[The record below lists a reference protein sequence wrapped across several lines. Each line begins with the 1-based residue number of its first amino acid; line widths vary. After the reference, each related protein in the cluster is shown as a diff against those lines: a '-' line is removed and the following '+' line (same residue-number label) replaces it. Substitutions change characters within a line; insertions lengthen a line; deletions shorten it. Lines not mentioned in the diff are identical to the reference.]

1 MALHSNDGS
10 SPATRLRT
18 ALARR
23 LGVDARAL
31 AAFRALVAI
40 TLLVD
45 LLLRATD
52 LVAFHTDRGVL
63 PRAALAEQYPL
74 ARSLSLHAV
83 SGAAWVQVCLFVLAA
98 VLAIALLLGVRSR
111 LAAAGSLALLVSVQ
125 LRNPLVLNSGDVLLA
140 TLLALSLLVPLGERW
155 SVDALGRS
163 DRDRR
168 IASAATAALCL
179 QVVTVYATNAVF
191 KLRGGRWLGGDAV
204 RDVVRLDSFT
214 ILLGN
219 YLAEIPELAGAIAT
233 PWLALLVASPL
244 LILLTGRA
252 RTALV
257 LAFLGAH
264 LGMFLTVT
272 VGLFPLVLTAGVV
285 LFLPASAWDAV
296 ERRVRPHLG
305 AFALDWWADALT
317 VARRRVPAFALPTS
331 PAIERWCRRAGLALA
346 ALALVSVLAWGV
358 GSVGA
363 ADALAPV
370 DGAEMEDYK
379 WAMFDDP
386 PDSYR
391 WYGVTARL
399 DTGREVDALGRSVED
414 WTAPPD
420 AARTYGNFRWRKFMS
435 DIDGS
440 GVTAERLAEHAC
452 RRASARYD
460 AHAVHVTITE
470 YERFV
475 YDGGISPTSQRQ
487 VLRYEC

>member
-1 MALHSNDGS
+1 MALHSNGGS
-10 SPATRLRT
+10 SPATRLRA
-18 ALARR
+18 ALERR

-31 AAFRALVAI
+31 AAFRVLVAI
-40 TLLVD
+40 TLVVD
-45 LLLRATD
+45 LLLRATE

-83 SGAAWVQVCLFVLAA
+83 SGAAWFQACLFVLAA
-98 VLAIALLLGVRSR
+98 VLAIALLLGVRSG
-111 LAAAGSLALLVSVQ
+111 LAATGSLALLVSVQ

-140 TLLALSLLVPLGERW
+140 TLLALGLLVPLGERW

-168 IASAATAALCL
+168 IVSAATAALL
-179 QVVTVYATNAVF
+179 SQVVTVYATNAVF

-204 RDVVRLDSFT
+204 RDVVRLDTFT

-219 YLAEIPELAGAIAT
+219 YLAGVPELAGAIAV
-233 PWLALLVASPL
+233 PWLALLAASPL

-257 LAFLGAH
+257 LLFLGAH

-272 VGLFPLVLTAGVV
+272 VGLFPIVLTAGVV
-285 LFLPASAWDAV
+285 LFLPSSAWDAV
-296 ERRVRPHLG
+296 ERRVRPYLDP
-305 AFALDWWADALT
+305 FALDWWADALT
-317 VARRRVPAFALPTS
+317 VARRRVPALPTS
-331 PAIERWCRRAGLALA
+331 PAIERWRRPAGSVLA

-363 ADALAPV
+363 ADPLAPV
-370 DGAEMEDYK
+370 DGAETEDYK

-386 PDSYR
+386 PDAYR

-399 DTGREVDALGRSVED
+399 DTGREVDALGRLVED

-435 DIDGS
+435 DMDGS

-460 AHAVHVTITE
+460 ADAVHVTVTE

-487 VLRYEC
+487 VLRYGC

>member
-1 MALHSNDGS
+1 MALHSNTDP
-10 SPATRLRT
+10 SPVARFRA
-18 ALARR
+18 ALVRR

-31 AAFRALVAI
+31 AAFRVLLAI

-45 LLLRATD
+45 LLHRSTD
-52 LVAFHTDRGVL
+52 LVAFYTDRGVL

-83 SGAAWVQVCLFVLAA
+83 SGAAWVQACLFVLAGG
-98 VLAIALLLGVRSR
+98 LALALLLGVRSR

-125 LRNPLVLNSGDVLLA
+125 LRNPLVLNSGDVLLSV
-140 TLLALSLLVPLGERW
+140 LLALGLLVPLGERW

-191 KLRGGRWLGGDAV
+191 KLRGGRWLGGDAL
-204 RDVVRLDSFT
+204 RDVVRLDTFT

-219 YLAEIPELAGAIAT
+219 YLAGVPELAGAVAI

-244 LILLTGRA
+244 LVLLTGRA

-257 LAFLGAH
+257 GLFLAAH

-296 ERRVRPHLG
+296 ERRARPHLG
-305 AFALDWWADALT
+305 AFALDWWAAVLT
-317 VARRRVPAFALPTS
+317 VARRRVPALPTTS
-331 PAIERWCRRAGLALA
+331 AIERWRRRAGPALA

-363 ADALAPV
+363 ADPLAPV
-370 DGAEMEDYK
+370 DGAETEDYK

-399 DTGREVDALGRSVED
+399 DTGREVDALDRSVED
-414 WTAPPD
+414 WSAPPD
-420 AARTYGNFRWRKFMS
+420 AARTYETFRWRKFMS

-440 GVTAERLAEHAC
+440 GVTADRLAEHAC
-452 RRASARYD
+452 WRASSRYD
-460 AHAVHVTITE
+460 ADAEHVTITE

-475 YDGGISPTSQRQ
+475 YDGGVSPTSQRQ
-487 VLRYEC
+487 VLRYGC

>member
-1 MALHSNDGS
+1 MALPSNDAS
-10 SPATRLRT
+10 SPAARLRA
-18 ALARR
+18 ALERR

-45 LLLRATD
+45 LLLRATE
-52 LVAFHTDRGVL
+52 LGAFHTDRGVL

-74 ARSLSLHAV
+74 AGSLSLHAV
-83 SGAAWVQVCLFVLAA
+83 SGAAWVQACLFVLAA
-98 VLAIALLLGVRSR
+98 LLAIALLLGVRSR

-163 DRDRR
+163 DRDRYV
-168 IASAATAALCL
+168 ASAATAALL
-179 QVVTVYATNAVF
+179 SQVVAVYATNAVF

-219 YLAEIPELAGAIAT
+219 YLAEIPDLAGAIAV

-244 LILLTGRA
+244 LILLAGRA

-296 ERRVRPHLG
+296 ERRVRPHL
-305 AFALDWWADALT
+305 APFALDWWADALT
-317 VARRRVPAFALPTS
+317 VARRRVPAFDLPLS
-331 PAIERWCRRAGLALA
+331 PAIARWRRRAGLALA

-363 ADALAPV
+363 ADPLAPV
-370 DGAEMEDYK
+370 DGAETEDYK

-420 AARTYGNFRWRKFMS
+420 AARTYRNFRWRKFMG

-460 AHAVHVTITE
+460 ADAVHVTITE

-475 YDGGISPTSQRQ
+475 YDGGVSPTSQRQ
-487 VLRYEC
+487 VLRYDC